1 MAAVAACEHAAA
13 GNYVVVVEMEFHPS
27 ARDSDHLLVV
37 VVVVAVVDDVS
48 AVMLNDV
55 DTIAGDYR
63 LETID

>member
-1 MAAVAACEHAAA
+1 MAAVACEHAAA
-13 GNYVVVVEMEFHPS
+13 GNFVVVEMELHPS

-37 VVVVAVVDDVS
+37 VVVAVVVDVS

-63 LETID
+63 RETID

>member
-1 MAAVAACEHAAA
+1 MAAA
-13 GNYVVVVEMEFHPS
+13 GNYVVVEMEFHPS
-27 ARDSDHLLVV
+27 AREIDHLLVV

-63 LETID
+63 RETID